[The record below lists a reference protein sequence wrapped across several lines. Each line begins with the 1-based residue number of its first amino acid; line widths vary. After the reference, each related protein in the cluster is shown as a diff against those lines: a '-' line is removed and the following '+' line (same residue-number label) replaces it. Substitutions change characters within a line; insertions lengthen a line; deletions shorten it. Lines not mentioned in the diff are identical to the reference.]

1 MRGKGLSL
9 LSNNSKKR
17 KRPSQKVKM
26 SLEVRLDKTN
36 YANSNTDTW
45 NSPGLPSATNQSKKR
60 KYNDFELQKRKTM
73 LFQQPNK

>member
-17 KRPSQKVKM
+17 KRPAQKIKM
-26 SLEVRLDKTN
+26 GLEVRLDKTN

-45 NSPGLPSATNQSKKR
+45 NSPGLPSATN
-60 KYNDFELQKRKTM
+60 
-73 LFQQPNK
+73 